1 MSTDVRLILIL
12 CSEALKDLPAES
24 PAKTAVQ
31 TTVKKVRFAG
41 EGLREICD
49 GGMGTQVKKIKH
61 RGDAD
66 VAATWE
72 GRLEDFRAWV

>member
-1 MSTDVRLILIL
+1 MLIS
-12 CSEALKDLPAES
+12 CSEALKDLPAET

-49 GGMGTQVKKIKH
+49 GGIGTQVKKIKH
-61 RGDAD
+61 RGDD
-66 VAATWE
+66 EVATTWDQ
-72 GRLEDFRAWV
+72 GRLEDFRPWV